1 MKKTNTPVRYIGFF
15 VLLATLYSCASY
27 NFYTP
32 RYDQRLGDKMKRQI
46 ESSPSKY
53 PILVQAE
60 HQRIYDYVN
69 GIVDTLLNTGLI
81 KFKDE
86 FAWEVQ
92 LLDDAD
98 ILNAFV
104 TPGGYIYVYTG
115 LIKYLESEDQLA
127 GVLAHEMAHA
137 DLRHASRQM
146 SQKNSLSTVL
156 AVAGGATGTGYLTD
170 IGASLVSLKFS
181 RSFEKEAD
189 RMAIRLL
196 CATDYQAD
204 GLAGFF
210 EKLQSTD
217 HKRPPA
223 FLSTHPNPGKRVEK
237 IKKNAA
243 DLNCQGSKTNRRT
256 YQRMKRWLPE

>member
-1 MKKTNTPVRYIGFF
+1 MKKPNTPSSYIGFF

-27 NFYTP
+27 NLYTP
-32 RYDQRLGDKMKRQI
+32 RYDQRLGDKMKREI
-46 ESSPSKY
+46 ENSPSKY
-53 PILVQAE
+53 PILVEAD

-81 KFKDE
+81 KFKNE
-86 FAWEVQ
+86 FAWEVK

-104 TPGGYIYVYTG
+104 TPGGYIYIYTG

-127 GVLAHEMAHA
+127 GVLAHEIAHA

-146 SQKNSLSTVL
+146 SQKNSVSTVL
-156 AVAGGATGTGYLTD
+156 AVAGGATGTGFLTD

-196 CATDYQAD
+196 CATNYQAD

-210 EKLQSTD
+210 EKLESNGTN
-217 HKRPPA
+217 RLPA

-237 IKKNAA
+237 IKKSAA
-243 DLNCQGSKTNRRT
+243 EMACQGTATNRRK
-256 YQRMKRWLPE
+256 YQRMKRWLP